1 MTSAAVGFR
10 SHTGWTAAVVLAG
23 PADAPR
29 VVARTRINLL
39 ARGVPFEC
47 YHAAANLPAAKA
59 EAVIERAL
67 ATATDLAREALLD
80 ITNDLRAT
88 KDKLIAAGI
97 VLSSA
102 RPLLSVEDALSSHT
116 KMHTAEGLLYRQ
128 ALMDAAKRQ
137 RLHVVAAPERDLPG
151 IASDALGMSAA
162 ALRGRVGDL
171 GRELGAPWAL
181 DQKHAALVAWL
192 ALASKP

>member
-1 MTSAAVGFR
+1 MTSAAAGFR
-10 SHTGWTAAVVLAG
+10 SHTGWTAAVALVG
-23 PADAPR
+23 PPDAPR
-29 VVARTRINLL
+29 VVARKRIDLL

-47 YHAAANLPAAKA
+47 YHAAANLSPAKA
-59 EAVIERAL
+59 EALIERAL
-67 ATATDLAREALLD
+67 TTATDLAREALLD

-88 KDKLIAAGI
+88 KDKLIAAGV

-116 KMHTAEGLLYRQ
+116 TMHTAEGLLYRQ
-128 ALMDAAKRQ
+128 ALMDAAKGL
-137 RLHVVAAPERDLPG
+137 RLRVVAVPERNLPD
-151 IASDALGMSAA
+151 IASNALGISAA

-181 DQKHAALVAWL
+181 DQKHAALAAWL
-192 ALASKP
+192 ALASKR